1 MESRYERNI
10 PAVNAEEQDILK
22 HKKVFVAGC
31 GGLGGYVLEY
41 LARMGVGE
49 LTFADG
55 DVFEASNLNRQILSS
70 PDMLGSSK
78 AQAAAER
85 IRKINPDVK
94 IKTFDVFLNAENAD
108 AMVSGQ
114 DLVID
119 ALDNVAARLLL
130 EDTCAKHQV
139 TLVHGAIQGWALQAA
154 VIRPGEGILH
164 RLYGNDGASASKTSL
179 PFTPAACAAME
190 AAEAVKLLCGRP
202 SSLDGKLLM
211 ADLRTM
217 EWTLVPLH

>member
-10 PAVNAEEQDILK
+10 PAVSAEEQEILK
-22 HKKVFVAGC
+22 HKKVLVAGC

-41 LARMGVGE
+41 LARIGVGE

-70 PDMLGSSK
+70 PDVLGRPK
-78 AQAAAER
+78 AQTALER
-85 IRKINPDVK
+85 IRRINPDIRTKV
-94 IKTFDVFLNAENAD
+94 FDAFLNAENAD
-108 AMVSGQ
+108 EMVSGQ

-130 EDTCAKHQV
+130 EDTCARHQV
-139 TLVHGAIQGWALQAA
+139 TLVHGAIQGWAMQAA
-154 VIRPGEGILH
+154 VIRPGEGVLH
-164 RLYGNDGASASKTSL
+164 RLYGNEGASASKTSL
-179 PFTPAACAAME
+179 SFTPAACAAVE
-190 AAEAVKLLCGRP
+190 TAEALKLLCGRP
-202 SSLDGKLLM
+202 SSLEGKLLR

-217 EWTLVPLH
+217 EWTLIPLR

>member
-10 PAVNAEEQDILK
+10 PALSKEEQDILK
-22 HKKVFVAGC
+22 CKKVLVAGC

-41 LARMGVGE
+41 LARIGVGE

-55 DVFEASNLNRQILSS
+55 DVFEASNMNRQILSS
-70 PDMLGSSK
+70 PDMLGRSK

-85 IRKINPDVK
+85 LRRINPDVK
-94 IKTFDVFLNAENAD
+94 TKVFEAFLDAENAD
-108 AMVSGQ
+108 AMVCGQ

-130 EDTCAKHQV
+130 EDTCAKHQI

-164 RLYGNDGASASKTSL
+164 RLYGSEGASSSKTSL
-179 PFTPAACAAME
+179 SFTPAACAALE

-202 SSLDGKLLM
+202 SSLEGKLLV

-217 EWTLVPLH
+217 EWTLIPLR